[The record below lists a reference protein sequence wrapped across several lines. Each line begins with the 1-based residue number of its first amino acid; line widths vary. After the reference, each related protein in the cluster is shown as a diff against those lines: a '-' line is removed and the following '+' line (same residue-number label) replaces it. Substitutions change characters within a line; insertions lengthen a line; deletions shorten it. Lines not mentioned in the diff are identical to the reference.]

1 MRILLAVLPYFQSE
15 GFVLPHLG
23 IACIKGFLNKFLP
36 NVKVNTLDL
45 RINNEIEDLW
55 SPEDFPQITIR
66 KTFVS
71 DIYELTIIAS
81 LIEKFLKSRTI
92 NAILEPDYEVVK
104 EWSFDRSILPE
115 FTLDRL
121 KKTHLYAMSQLQ
133 KFGGYDVVGF
143 SIYTSNLYFSIF
155 MAMLI
160 KITYPN
166 TKIIFGG
173 PQITQGDTTRE
184 LLLKGQIADY
194 LVLGEGEQPTLEII
208 NSILNNESPDK
219 IVGVKTLNNLDR
231 LDTFYQEVNLEELPT
246 PDYEGTLF
254 NLYKPKLISIYSNRG
269 CPFRCHFC
277 SEHSLFGKKFKRR
290 SPEKVIKDMSILS
303 KKHNIFHFHFADS
316 LLNSSEEWLEEF
328 ITLLE
333 KSEEKFTWEG
343 FFRAEIDL
351 PLVKRMRSVGLRKA
365 TLGVESFSQET
376 LDKMNKKKDK
386 VESIDTINYLLDN
399 DIKIFTN
406 LFVGYPEE
414 KEEDFFATLYIANQL
429 YEKFAKQNKL
439 NLFKMTTR
447 SFQLRP
453 FSGIYRA
460 YEKFGIT
467 AETWEKLF
475 SEERYPLELKE
486 VFKKTLYTFKVN
498 NISVSE
504 TLHRLSLINQVK
516 SKAFFKNERA
526 SLTPQ
531 N

>member
-365 TLGVESFSQET
+365 TC
-376 LDKMNKKKDK
+376 
-386 VESIDTINYLLDN
+386 NY
-399 DIKIFTN
+399 
-406 LFVGYPEE
+406 
-414 KEEDFFATLYIANQL
+414 
-429 YEKFAKQNKL
+429 
-439 NLFKMTTR
+439 
-447 SFQLRP
+447 S
-453 FSGIYRA
+453 
-460 YEKFGIT
+460 
-467 AETWEKLF
+467 
-475 SEERYPLELKE
+475 
-486 VFKKTLYTFKVN
+486 
-498 NISVSE
+498 
-504 TLHRLSLINQVK
+504 
-516 SKAFFKNERA
+516 SK
-526 SLTPQ
+526 
-531 N
+531 